1 MKKYLLVILLAVGL
15 MGCGDDDECC
25 EVTDEE
31 TLLNYDSDNANAP
44 NLPAG
49 EYVFAIRLPLT
60 LLSRLEGQSIRSV
73 SVFMYDIPSDVD
85 LVVFDEFNNLP
96 SRELYTQDIT
106 SSLSPDGWNMIDLD
120 TPFEVTGATIWVGLD
135 IDNQQ
140 MMQSIGC
147 DLGPANVNG
156 DWLFDGADG
165 QFIRFANRVNDSVN
179 WNIRV
184 IVGQ

>member
-1 MKKYLLVILLAVGL
+1 MIKYLLVMFLAIG
-15 MGCGDDDECC
+15 MMACSDNDDCC
-25 EVTDEE
+25 DVTDEE

-60 LLSRLEGQSIRSV
+60 LLNRLAGQNIRSV
-73 SVFMYDIPSDVD
+73 SVFMYDIPSEVD
-85 LVVFDEFNNLP
+85 LVIYDESSNLP
-96 SRELYTQDIT
+96 SRELFNQDVT
-106 SSLSPDGWNMIDLD
+106 TSLSPDGWNTINLSS
-120 TPFEVTGATIWVGLD
+120 PFEVTGETLWVGLD
-135 IDNQQ
+135 IDNAQ

-165 QFIRFANRVNDSVN
+165 EFIRFTNRVNDSVN

-184 IVGQ
+184 TVGG